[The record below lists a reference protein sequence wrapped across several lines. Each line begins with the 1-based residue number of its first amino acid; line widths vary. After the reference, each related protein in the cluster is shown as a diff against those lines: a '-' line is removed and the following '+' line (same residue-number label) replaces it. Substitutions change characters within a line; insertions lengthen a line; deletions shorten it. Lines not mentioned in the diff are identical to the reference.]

1 MSKVRVFII
10 AKGIYI
16 LRTHINYHKRPYHI
30 ESTPSRPIWEVK
42 QCRARLVRW
51 WETTLEVLVSLL
63 TFLRRTGCIG
73 KTHHLSIILLRQKLV
88 KCSFLFYFFPPR
100 QKLVKCFHFCLHRS
114 GYSLVRPFVPPSFL
128 CPPFISS
135 SLVFTHTRTR
145 FSLHNSLPCLRLSCT
160 HPCHLIPCRVFV
172 FFLVCLDPPHTPF
185 RVSVL
190 SDLLRS
196 PLLSFFPPSPP
207 SSSLF
212 PLPPVLLLL
221 SLYKAESHSLLPMSL
236 AFSSPCFHCRCIVGE
251 PRPPVFL
258 PPCLSW
264 SPSFV
269 DFPFLIRTPFFLSVC
284 MFWCVLPLVVWRR
297 WRRKAPK
304 EGKGTGTLKVRV
316 PRRTGGEGVER
327 GRKGGLF

>member
-1 MSKVRVFII
+1 M
-10 AKGIYI
+10 
-16 LRTHINYHKRPYHI
+16 
-30 ESTPSRPIWEVK
+30 
-42 QCRARLVRW
+42 
-51 WETTLEVLVSLL
+51 
-63 TFLRRTGCIG
+63 
-73 KTHHLSIILLRQKLV
+73 
-88 KCSFLFYFFPPR
+88 
-100 QKLVKCFHFCLHRS
+100 KCFHFCLHRS

-128 CPPFISS
+128 PLLCLPTPASLALVFITPFLVFACRAHTPAISFPVVSLSFSSFASTPHVPHSGSLSCPTSFAVPS
-135 SLVFTHTRTR
+135 SL
-145 FSLHNSLPCLRLSCT
+145 S
-160 HPCHLIPCRVFV
+160 
-172 FFLVCLDPPHTPF
+172 
-185 RVSVL
+185 
-190 SDLLRS
+190 
-196 PLLSFFPPSPP
+196 SPP
-207 SSSLF
+207 PLRRRLCF
-212 PLPPVLLLL
+212 PSPPVLLLL
-221 SLYKAESHSLLPMSL
+221 SLYKAESHPLLPMSL

-284 MFWCVLPLVVWRR
+284 MLWCVLPLVVWRR

>member
-128 CPPFISS
+128 PLLCLPTPALALVFITPFLVFACRAHTPAISFPVVSLSFSSFASTPHVPHSGSLSCPTSFAVPS
-135 SLVFTHTRTR
+135 SL
-145 FSLHNSLPCLRLSCT
+145 SSPPPLRRRLC
-160 HPCHLIPCRVFV
+160 F
-172 FFLVCLDPPHTPF
+172 
-185 RVSVL
+185 
-190 SDLLRS
+190 
-196 PLLSFFPPSPP
+196 PSPP
-207 SSSLF
+207 SSFCCLF
-212 PLPPVLLLL
+212 I
-221 SLYKAESHSLLPMSL
+221 K
-236 AFSSPCFHCRCIVGE
+236 
-251 PRPPVFL
+251 
-258 PPCLSW
+258 
-264 SPSFV
+264 PS
-269 DFPFLIRTPFFLSVC
+269 RTPFFLCPWLSHPPASIAVVQSASPAHLFSFRRACRGHPPLWTPLFLFALRSSFLCVC
-284 MFWCVLPLVVWRR
+284 FGAFFLSLCGVGGVA
-297 WRRKAPK
+297 K
-304 EGKGTGTLKVRV
+304 
-316 PRRTGGEGVER
+316 PRRRAKAREP
-327 GRKGGLF
+327 

>member
-1 MSKVRVFII
+1 MHIVYIVYIQY
-10 AKGIYI
+10 IYCI
-16 LRTHINYHKRPYHI
+16 YCMYN
-30 ESTPSRPIWEVK
+30 TPPCQKFVSSA
-42 QCRARLVRW
+42 CTNAS
-51 WETTLEVLVSLL
+51 LEW
-63 TFLRRTGCIG
+63 
-73 KTHHLSIILLRQKLV
+73 
-88 KCSFLFYFFPPR
+88 
-100 QKLVKCFHFCLHRS
+100 
-114 GYSLVRPFVPPSFL
+114 
-128 CPPFISS
+128 
-135 SLVFTHTRTR
+135 
-145 FSLHNSLPCLRLSCT
+145 
-160 HPCHLIPCRVFV
+160 
-172 FFLVCLDPPHTPF
+172 TPEMF
-185 RVSVL
+185 
-190 SDLLRS
+190 
-196 PLLSFFPPSPP
+196 
-207 SSSLF
+207 LF

-269 DFPFLIRTPFFLSVC
+269 DFPFLIRTPFFLFVC